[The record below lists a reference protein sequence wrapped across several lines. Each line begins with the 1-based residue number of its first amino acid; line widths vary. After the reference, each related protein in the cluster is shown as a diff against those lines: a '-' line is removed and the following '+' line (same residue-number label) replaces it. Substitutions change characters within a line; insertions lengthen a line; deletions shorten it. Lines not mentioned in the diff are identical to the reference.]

1 MSNTTTIEP
10 ATTMGDFDAIP
21 VIDFAGMLGSD
32 EAAKRRVADEVR
44 SACVNAG
51 FFYIVN
57 HGIPQQAVDAMF
69 DETRRFFDLPLDDK
83 LKLRAKNTEH
93 FCGYVSF
100 REESS
105 DAVNGMGDLHEAYDF
120 ATEAK
125 TVGDLTINADYR
137 AVSNQWPDDL
147 PGFRDTM
154 TDYAVSIRVLTRQI
168 FGAFALALDLPENYF
183 DTLTDRPLSLGRLL
197 FYPTQ
202 DPKDDQLIGNGPH
215 TDHECFT
222 ILCQDKEIQALQ
234 VRNKRGEWID
244 APPLE
249 GSFVVNIGDLMARWT
264 NDRFASTLHRVA
276 NFSGKKRYS
285 IPFFIGANPDAVIE
299 VLPSCVSDD
308 NPAKYGPIV
317 TGDYVLG
324 LISQH
329 LHVEDAK

>member
-1 MSNTTTIEP
+1 MSSQTALDP
-10 ATTMGDFDAIP
+10 SGKGDFEAIP
-21 VIDFAGMLGSD
+21 IIDFAGMLGSD
-32 EAAKRRVADEVR
+32 AKAKQRVAAEIR

-69 DETRRFFDLPLDDK
+69 AETRRFFELPLEEK

-125 TVGDLTINADYR
+125 TRDGVAINADYR

-154 TDYAVSIRVLTRQI
+154 TDYAVSIRMLTARI
-168 FGAFALALDLPENYF
+168 FGAFALALDLPEDYF
-183 DTLTDRPLSLGRLL
+183 DALTDRPLSLGRLL
-197 FYPTQ
+197 YYPTQ
-202 DPKDDQLIGNGPH
+202 EGPMDEALIGNGPH

-276 NFSGKKRYS
+276 NFSGRKRYS

-299 VLPSCVSDD
+299 VLPSCISAG

-329 LHVEDAK
+329 LHIDDAK